1 MSCARE
7 ACVFLRNSD
16 LKNNGGTH
24 CCNAC
29 KRGEGHGS
37 ACQKKSLPS
46 DILFKPKSSLHVA
59 LDTNAEILPRASGR
73 RWFYPNELA
82 TIYNFPAVPQTPPT
96 KVIGVISFGGGVNG
110 TIDSYGK
117 LTNSDI
123 QTYWINR
130 GIAPISQPQVIVVFL
145 NGATND
151 TSDTLSTSE
160 NTLDIE
166 TIGACY
172 PSQNLTIILYITTNA
187 ISSFAGV
194 ITAASSPT
202 TVNGRSY
209 GTPNVIS
216 ISWGAPEIYFS
227 SAELNLINSAMAAAS
242 AKGINICVATGDNGS
257 NDGVGGSGS
266 YVDFPSSSPYST
278 AVGGTK
284 LVCTDNTYTGATVE
298 TAWTSGGGAISSF
311 FPKPS
316 YQSAIVRSGRS
327 VPDIASDADPSTG
340 VLYYIAGQNYIF
352 GGTSVAAPTVAA
364 FLAAA
369 GISTFVNP
377 LLYNAPSNC
386 FHDIQAGS
394 NGNFTSTGGY
404 DNCTGLGSINGANL
418 LLAFNPVKVTNISF
432 IFSTF
437 SLNIN
442 QTVTPTP
449 IITPSN
455 AANKLVSWSTNNSNI
470 ATVSN
475 AGLITAKNLGNA
487 TITCSSTDG
496 SNKSAT
502 VTVRVIPIMVSSI
515 SITGASTV
523 KIGAKIQLSANVL
536 PTNAANKQ
544 VQWNSLNNN
553 VSVSST
559 GLVSGLR
566 VGYAT
571 IRCTSMDGSNTI
583 ASFYITVASNS
594 SMVSSRLF
602 NQAV

>member
-1 MSCARE
+1 MSCARDG
-7 ACVFLRNSD
+7 CVFLRNSD

-29 KRGEGHGS
+29 KNGGGHGS
-37 ACQKKSLPS
+37 ACEKKLLPS
-46 DILFKPKSSLHVA
+46 DTTFKPKSSLHVT
-59 LDTNAEILPRASGR
+59 LDANAEILPRAAGR
-73 RWFYPNELA
+73 TWFYPTELA
-82 TIYNFPAVPQTPPT
+82 TIYNFPSVPQTPPT
-96 KVIGVISFGGGVNG
+96 KVIGVVSFGGGLNG
-110 TIDSYGK
+110 NIDSYGK

-123 QTYWINR
+123 QTYWVNR
-130 GIAPISQPQVIVVFL
+130 GIAPIDQPRVIVVFL

-151 TSDTLSTSE
+151 TSDTTSTYE

-172 PSQNLTIILYITTNA
+172 PSRNLTIILYITTNT
-187 ISSFAGV
+187 ISSFTGV

-202 TVNGRSY
+202 TVNGISY

-227 SAELNLINSAMAAAS
+227 STQLTAINTAMSTAS

-284 LVCTDNTYTGATVE
+284 LICTNNTYTSATIE
-298 TAWTSGGGAISSF
+298 TAWTSGGGAISTF

-316 YQSAIVRSGRS
+316 YQNAIVRSGRS
-327 VPDIASDADPSTG
+327 VPDIALDADPTTG

-352 GGTSVAAPTVAA
+352 GGTSVAAPTFAA
-364 FLAAA
+364 FLLAANVSA
-369 GISTFVNP
+369 FINP
-377 LLYNAPSNC
+377 TLYNAPSNC
-386 FHDIQAGS
+386 FHDILLGS

-418 LLAFNPVKVTNISF
+418 LLLLNPVKVTSISF
-432 IFSTF
+432 SSSTC
-437 SLNIN
+437 SLSIN
-442 QTVTPTP
+442 QTVTLAPT
-449 IITPSN
+449 ISPSN
-455 AANKLVSWSTNNSNI
+455 AANKVVTWSTSNSNI

-475 AGLITAKNLGNA
+475 TGLITAKNLGNA

-502 VTVRVIPIMVSSI
+502 VIITVTPILVSSI
-515 SITGASTV
+515 SVTGSSSV
-523 KIGAKIQLSANVL
+523 KVGSKVQLSATVL
-536 PTNAANKQ
+536 PINAANKQ
-544 VQWNSLNNN
+544 LRWSSLNSFA
-553 VSVSST
+553 SVSST

-566 VGYAT
+566 VGFGLIT
-571 IRCTSMDGSNTI
+571 CTSMDGSNKT
-583 ASFYITVASNS
+583 ANFYINV
-594 SMVSSRLF
+594 VSATGIISYRML
-602 NQAV
+602 N